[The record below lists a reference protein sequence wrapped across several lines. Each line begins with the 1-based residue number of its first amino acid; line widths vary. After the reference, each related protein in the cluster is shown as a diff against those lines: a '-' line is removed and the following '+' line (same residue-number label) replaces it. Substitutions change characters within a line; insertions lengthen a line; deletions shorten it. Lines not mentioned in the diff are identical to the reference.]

1 MNRCGSF
8 CQKEQPYWAYC
19 LVSVEAGFA
28 CSLLG
33 ADSVESFADSVDNF
47 ADSVDNIADV
57 VGNNFPAE
65 EKGISSGL

>member
-1 MNRCGSF
+1 MNPIFPCR
-8 CQKEQPYWAYC
+8 K
-19 LVSVEAGFA
+19 SV
-28 CSLLG
+28 

>member
-1 MNRCGSF
+1 
-8 CQKEQPYWAYC
+8 
-19 LVSVEAGFA
+19 VSLIYPCRKSV
-28 CSLLG
+28 